1 MARVPDYSLPQEKEA
16 PFPSARVETIAS
28 PALLDAG
35 AEELG
40 RFGKAVEGAGIGV
53 AQVAY
58 HMQQRENADVLF
70 TTEAADKAAYLAYE
84 ADLRDKR
91 QGNNAKGA
99 ASDTATW
106 WKERISKNIEGM
118 NPEQQRTYTQRISA
132 VQLQAIHNVSQF
144 ESHQTEVA
152 HDQSWAADKINTI
165 NLAAATPT
173 PGVVDTSVREIKKM
187 NAYQGARKG
196 WDAKVLQAENGKDI
210 TMLHTQAIQT
220 LAKDNPTLAEV
231 YYKEHEQ
238 EIDGSRRAEVGDF
251 AKKATSAKL
260 GADAAEEVWNA
271 QGPKGDNDAASVD
284 VMAKTLRERFKND
297 PYTRDVALKQLH
309 EMDATR
315 DKAIRARDTQ
325 RTATVNSLLMG
336 GASLAAVQ
344 QTSAW
349 AALDGTEQRKI
360 IEHEESIG
368 AAREGRAL
376 AKQLRAEHEKEL
388 AGLDTML
395 RLSDPDKLVAMSRN
409 EVINLRTTLG
419 NKNTEALLSK
429 WDAYTK
435 NGTLLSEG
443 KLDHDQFNAFAV
455 RAGLDPN
462 SKDDTMKKRVV
473 DTRDKVERIIGSEQ
487 QTKKRPLT
495 REEKDKILQQ
505 QIDNAVIQH
514 NLILLDKA
522 VPAITLPDDKQA
534 SAYVVVNGQ
543 EVKLA
548 TIPMDYRTELI
559 AARRARGLPTSEK
572 VIAEMWLKKQAAQ
585 KSQLRAKRIGDDE
598 ANPEP
603 VVMP

>member
-1 MARVPDYSLPQEKEA
+1 
-16 PFPSARVETIAS
+16 
-28 PALLDAG
+28 LDAG
-35 AEELG
+35 AEE
-40 RFGKAVEGAGIGV
+40 FGKLGKSVTDAGTGI
-53 AQVAY
+53 AQVAF

-70 TTEAADKAAYLAYE
+70 TNEAADKAAYLAYE
-84 ADLRDKR
+84 ADLREKR

-99 ASDTATW
+99 AADTAAW
-106 WKERISKNIEGM
+106 WKDRITKNVEGM
-118 NPEQQRTYTQRISA
+118 NAEQRRLYTQRITP

-144 ESHQTEVA
+144 ESQQTEIA

-173 PGVVDTSVREIKKM
+173 PGVVDTSMREIKKM
-187 NAYQGARKG
+187 NSYQGARKG
-196 WDAKVLQAENGKDI
+196 WDANVLQAENGKDI
-210 TMLHTQAIQT
+210 TMLHAQAIQT
-220 LAKDNPTLAEV
+220 IAKDSPAAAEA
-231 YYKEHEQ
+231 YYKAHEQ
-238 EIDGSRRAEVGDF
+238 EIDGSKRAELGDF
-251 AKKATSAKL
+251 ARKATAAKL
-260 GADAAEEVWNA
+260 GADAAEEVWNT
-271 QGPKGDNDAASVD
+271 QGPKTDTDAASVD
-284 VMAKTLRERFKND
+284 VMAKALRDKFKDD
-297 PYTRDVALKQLH
+297 PYARDVALKQLH
-309 EMDATR
+309 ELDATR
-315 DKAIRARDTQ
+315 DKAIRARDSQ
-325 RTATVNSLLMG
+325 RTATVNGLLMG

-368 AAREGRAL
+368 AARESRAL
-376 AKQLRAEHEKEL
+376 ARQVRAEHEKEL
-388 AGLDTML
+388 AGVDTML
-395 RLSDPDKLVAMSRN
+395 RLSDPDKLVAMGRN
-409 EVINLRTTLG
+409 DVINLRTTIG

-429 WDAYTK
+429 WDSYTK

-443 KLDHDQFNAFAV
+443 KLDHDQFNAFAT

-514 NLILLDKA
+514 NMILLDKA

-534 SAYVVVNGQ
+534 SAYVVVGGK

-548 TIPMDYRTELI
+548 SIPMDYRTELI
-559 AARRARGLPTSEK
+559 AARRARGLPTTEK
-572 VIAEMWLKKQAAQ
+572 VIAEMWLKKQATL
-585 KSQLRAKRIGDDE
+585 KKAKPEDV
-598 ANPEP
+598 NPEP